1 MFGRDIKEVWMLK
14 LRLFFKKQDRLLQV
28 PYILYLQNTKMNK
41 NDKPEFIIHTDS
53 CRWEKIR
60 K

>member
-1 MFGRDIKEVWMLK
+1 MLK

-28 PYILYLQNTKMNK
+28 PYIVYLQNTKMNK
-41 NDKPEFIIHTDS
+41 NNKPEFIIHTDS